1 MKKLGEHAKKQVECE
16 LNGTKIINKEEISN
30 FINELKYPL
39 NQLFFH
45 LTLIN
50 LHLNLHT
57 Y

>member
-39 NQLFFH
+39 YF
-45 LTLIN
+45 
-50 LHLNLHT
+50 
-57 Y
+57 